1 MFTSFLES
9 VGQGLSEK
17 WQERLFGPAFLFWG
31 GGLLLWLTPE
41 RLPAM
46 WDELS
51 ALPLVTQTVLLI
63 GALLVLGASDRLM
76 ETLSPHLLRWLE
88 GYWPGPLSYPA
99 GWLAAW
105 RRKRFDDQRRRL
117 SALLLKK
124 QENTLTWAEAR
135 QLARLEAWRLY
146 TPRDADDILPTRL
159 GDILRAAETRPRQ
172 RFGLDPVLLWPR
184 LWLLLPEN
192 VRSDLSAARARL
204 DSLVQTFGWGALF
217 LLWSFAW
224 PWACVIALLWMWIAY
239 RLILQAAL
247 PFADLVQSAF
257 EVHRWRLYE
266 AFRWPLPAESGAAEI
281 AAGEAL
287 SRFVQRG
294 MSEAPVK
301 YTGG

>member
-1 MFTSFLES
+1 MLTSFWES
-9 VGQGLSEK
+9 IGEGLSQK
-17 WQERLFGPAFLFWG
+17 WLERFFGPAFLFWV
-31 GGLLLWLTPE
+31 GGLLLWVGPGNLSVI
-41 RLPAM
+41 
-46 WDELS
+46 WGELS
-51 ALPLVTQTVLLI
+51 ALPLVTQSALLI

-76 ETLSPHLLRWLE
+76 ETLSGFLLRLLE
-88 GYWPGPLSYPA
+88 GYWPGLLTYPA
-99 GWLAAW
+99 GRVAAW
-105 RRKRFDDQRRRL
+105 RCQRFDVRRRRL

-124 QENTLTWAEAR
+124 QESSLTWAEQR
-135 QLARLEAWRLY
+135 ELARLEAWRLS
-146 TPRDADDILPTRL
+146 TPRDATDIMPTSL
-159 GDILRAAETRPRQ
+159 GDILRAVETRPRQ

-192 VRSDLSAARARL
+192 VRADLSAARARL
-204 DSLVQTFGWGALF
+204 DRLVQAFGWGVLF
-217 LLWSFAW
+217 LLWTFAW
-224 PWACVIALLWMWIAY
+224 PWAWAIALFWMVAAY
-239 RLILQAAL
+239 ALAVQAAR

-301 YTGG
+301 YQE